1 MLDMHPVRFADRRQ
15 AGQVL
20 AQKLARYRGQRDV
33 VVLGLP
39 RGGVPVAYEVAK
51 ALDAPLDV
59 FVVRKLGLPGH
70 EEFAMGALASG
81 GVMVMNPDLR
91 DLHVPEAALEDVV
104 ARERAELDRRERLY
118 RGDRPPIPLEN
129 KTVILVD
136 DGLATGST
144 MLAAATAVKG
154 ANPKAVVVAVPVA
167 ATETCQALR
176 SHVDDVVCAATPEPF
191 RAVGLW
197 YRDFA
202 QVGDAEVHAL
212 LETQQ
217 AS

>member
-91 DLHVPEAALEDVV
+91 DLHVPEAALEAVV